1 MNEGEKFFVR
11 IMVRAFGLDAE
22 AAAVAAL
29 VKSENDGEVPKGV
42 FVDKK
47 AKDLLDI
54 EAERRRCHL
63 G

>member
-42 FVDKK
+42 FVDK
-47 AKDLLDI
+47 
-54 EAERRRCHL
+54 EV
-63 G
+63 